1 MAPQTLHLQA
11 VAGRAAASRR
21 PRAQA
26 VIYTGPCI
34 CLSRAERNRGETA
47 LPLHLAARL
56 QCRPTW
62 QKKNQNNITGP
73 TRTEI
78 IQKAAAGG
86 DKTPVVRS
94 AHVHARCLGKLSWKI
109 ARERS
114 CQGVCAYMRVCVFR
128 GAWSLPMAETYK
140 RGFHPCLS
148 LIREGSL
155 IPSHPMLWCICIR
168 CHGVMEVFFLFFFF
182 LRFALKISKTC
193 SLMCIQ
199 PLARS
204 SLIYCVSR
212 VSSFFPPSLPVFG
225 LCAFRRFLRE
235 ERFKHC
241 EDSRLSMIVILHTW
255 DFPNG
260 DICNGT
266 LVSRSP
272 YSHLTCSAN
281 ILTLATFKPAL
292 CNLCCV

>member
-34 CLSRAERNRGETA
+34 CLSQAERNRGETA

-56 QCRPTW
+56 QRHPTW
-62 QKKNQNNITGP
+62 QKKNKKPKNPGP

-78 IQKAAAGG
+78 IQKAVAGG
-86 DKTPVVRS
+86 DKTPVVRP

-109 ARERS
+109 ARER
-114 CQGVCAYMRVCVFR
+114 GLAKVCVRMCLCVRVFR
-128 GAWSLPMAETYK
+128 EAWRLPMAETYK

-168 CHGVMEVFFLFFFF
+168 CHRVMEFFFF
-182 LRFALKISKTC
+182 L
-193 SLMCIQ
+193 
-199 PLARS
+199 
-204 SLIYCVSR
+204 V
-212 VSSFFPPSLPVFG
+212 FFPMVCSENLEDVLSNVHSAASKELSDL
-225 LCAFRRFLRE
+225 LCL
-235 ERFKHC
+235 
-241 EDSRLSMIVILHTW
+241 SR
-255 DFPNG
+255 
-260 DICNGT
+260 
-266 LVSRSP
+266 
-272 YSHLTCSAN
+272 
-281 ILTLATFKPAL
+281 
-292 CNLCCV
+292 